1 MRNDEKTK
9 QKKEMITMMWQ
20 KMDAGC
26 VNVILIAKKGRKAW
40 PKKIRESNPRT
51 LKIRNVKSKIKI
63 KIRKKQFKTHG
74 KAQYSN

>member
-40 PKKIRESNPRT
+40 PKKNKRIESE
-51 LKIRNVKSKIKI
+51 NVKNQERKIKD
-63 KIRKKQFKTHG
+63 KDKNKEKTV
-74 KAQYSN
+74 QNTWESPIQ